1 MSATNRG
8 AVPPRE
14 HRGPDRPARDRR
26 VSEHPGPD
34 RSTRRG
40 RHLTVDDGPRRP
52 ARGRRVAAAAVA
64 ALVLTLAGCASS
76 PSSAERAEAGGEVTV
91 FAAASLRTA
100 FDAIAEAFR
109 AAHPEVTVHPIVY
122 DGSSVLVT
130 QLTEG
135 AHADVLATADERT
148 MQTAVDAGLATDPQ
162 PFATNTLVVAMPAGN
177 PAGVTAL
184 SDLATATT
192 VLCAPEV
199 PCGAAT
205 TRLLESAGV
214 SVRPASV
221 EQNVTAVLQKVVE
234 GEADAGIVYATDVRG
249 EDVESFAP
257 EGAERIVSRYP
268 IAALDGSSE
277 AGAAFVAF
285 VQGPEGQRLL
295 ADAGFGTP

>member
-1 MSATNRG
+1 MNAGERG
-8 AVPPRE
+8 
-14 HRGPDRPARDRR
+14 
-26 VSEHPGPD
+26 
-34 RSTRRG
+34 TG
-40 RHLTVDDGPRRP
+40 RMAP
-52 ARGRRVAAAAVA
+52 RGRRVTAAAAL
-64 ALVLTLAGCASS
+64 ALALTLAGCASA
-76 PSSAERAEAGGEVTV
+76 PSSADRAGADGEVTV

-109 AAHPEVTVHPIVY
+109 TAHPEVTVHPIVY

-148 MQTAVDAGLATDPQ
+148 MQTAVDAGLASDPQ

-177 PAGVTAL
+177 PTGITTL
-184 SDLATATT
+184 SDLAAATA

-205 TRLLESAGV
+205 ARLLESAGV
-214 SVRPASV
+214 TVTPASV

-257 EGAERIVSRYP
+257 EGAEDIVSRYP
-268 IAALDGSSE
+268 IATLDGSSE

-295 ADAGFGTP
+295 ADAGFGTS